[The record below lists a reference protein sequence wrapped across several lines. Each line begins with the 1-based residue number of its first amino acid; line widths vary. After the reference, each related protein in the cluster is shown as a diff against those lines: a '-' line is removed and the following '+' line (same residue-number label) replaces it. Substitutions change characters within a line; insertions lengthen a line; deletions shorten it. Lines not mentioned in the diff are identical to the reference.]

1 MKIQINNIHSVNS
14 LSLIK
19 LLKDVKKYSVEI
31 IGSDILEYGEY
42 AGSLLVDKYYKA
54 PPITEEQKYLEF
66 LNELY
71 EKEKIDLLIPASD
84 AEILFL
90 SKYKSTIK
98 VLFYLADF
106 ETIRLFKDKLM
117 ATEKLQKQGIEVP
130 PVIFDLRNER
140 KVIFRKRESVNSQG
154 IYIVDLHK
162 DKYIENYFNE
172 NYFIQPYIEGETY
185 VVDILSDKD
194 GIPRLII
201 PRKTLEIKDGT
212 AYRSQIVYDRK
223 LIDLSKQICTLYKL
237 PGFCNIEFIKRN
249 GVYFFIETNVRFA
262 GSGIFSAIASFNFME
277 MYISHFLLNE
287 PLKCLEYYID
297 RVAWN
302 SIITRYF
309 EELKYIPEH

>member
-185 VVDILSDKD
+185 VVDILSDKENF
-194 GIPRLII
+194 R
-201 PRKTLEIKDGT
+201 
-212 AYRSQIVYDRK
+212 
-223 LIDLSKQICTLYKL
+223 
-237 PGFCNIEFIKRN
+237 NKRW
-249 GVYFFIETNVRFA
+249 Y
-262 GSGIFSAIASFNFME
+262 
-277 MYISHFLLNE
+277 
-287 PLKCLEYYID
+287 
-297 RVAWN
+297 
-302 SIITRYF
+302 SI
-309 EELKYIPEH
+309 